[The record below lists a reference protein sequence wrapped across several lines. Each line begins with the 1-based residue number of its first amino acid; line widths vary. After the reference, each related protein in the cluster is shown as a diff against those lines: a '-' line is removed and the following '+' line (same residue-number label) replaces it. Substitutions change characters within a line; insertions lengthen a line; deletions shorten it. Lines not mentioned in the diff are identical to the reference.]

1 MDNNLLPKRILLLR
15 LLELSNKFVKKQD
28 GFVPDLIR
36 IAVIYD
42 LINFVEDFV
51 KSGSFQ
57 SKAVW
62 NRYVSTSIA
71 NSENNKWQQRISVDS
86 DLIFRKNHKH
96 IVPHRAWVIAKIN
109 PNFREGAK
117 YIVDLCSVIRTE
129 ESPLLCDKSGQFV
142 YNVIKHVMCMY
153 DRLSD
158 LRAKLWED
166 LIDINPIV
174 FSVYLDNLTSST
186 FTATLLSCYTEYDL
200 DNYNSITIQ
209 ELILIIIIIIL
220 SLIILFGL
228 LQKYRKRHRRVL
240 ISPIHHNE
248 IEAHEIREVEDR
260 TESVYHEIDESAMK
274 TLSPRQSFH
283 HSYLEIRNS
292 LHSTI
297 HTKAKSRTRI
307 ASVSSKSQLV
317 RQTSLRRQRCSI
329 EGSSNDIN
337 SAERN
342 EYSDGYLL
350 PITRSIAQDSLF
362 SFGGTGLEFAKSVS
376 SVPEE
381 RVEIVCLQALASHSA
396 DFRCCQNIIKMGGV
410 QLLQQTYTK
419 RHKSIVI
426 RRQIAKTL
434 GNLSVHQCFHEE
446 IVRAGWVT
454 VLSRWIS
461 SSDLT
466 LSLHAARTLANLDT
480 DFVSCT
486 YEDGV
491 YLIHPIYREKES
503 INADIVF
510 VHGLLG
516 GPFKTWRQQ
525 DRKGPGA
532 DKSSDGTES
541 VKKGTYTFCWPKD
554 WLAKDCGNIRI
565 LSVEYDTDLSTWNA
579 NRKVWR
585 GLTVRA
591 SSILQ
596 KLKKADIGSRPII
609 WVGHS
614 MGGLLIKQILSI
626 ADDTPGL
633 DNIVNNTV
641 GVLFYSTPHRG
652 SSLAHLS
659 NQASLIVAPT
669 VEVKEMGRDSPM
681 LRRLHKDFQ
690 QLVMEHGLPCLS
702 FGELEKTQIR
712 TPKLKM
718 LIVPPESSDPGIGEF
733 HAMKTS
739 HLNICKPWDRDSELY
754 TETLKFIRR
763 YLLQGRI
770 ENILKAG
777 MTFKDSDR

>member
-1 MDNNLLPKRILLLR
+1 M
-15 LLELSNKFVKKQD
+15 
-28 GFVPDLIR
+28 
-36 IAVIYD
+36 
-42 LINFVEDFV
+42 
-51 KSGSFQ
+51 
-57 SKAVW
+57 
-62 NRYVSTSIA
+62 
-71 NSENNKWQQRISVDS
+71 
-86 DLIFRKNHKH
+86 
-96 IVPHRAWVIAKIN
+96 
-109 PNFREGAK
+109 
-117 YIVDLCSVIRTE
+117 
-129 ESPLLCDKSGQFV
+129 
-142 YNVIKHVMCMY
+142 
-153 DRLSD
+153 
-158 LRAKLWED
+158 
-166 LIDINPIV
+166 
-174 FSVYLDNLTSST
+174 FS
-186 FTATLLSCYTEYDL
+186 
-200 DNYNSITIQ
+200 
-209 ELILIIIIIIL
+209 
-220 SLIILFGL
+220 GL
-228 LQKYRKRHRRVL
+228 LYKLCRPRWYTIFVRKHL
-240 ISPIHHNE
+240 HHTRKKHTRK
-248 IEAHEIREVEDR
+248 IQY
-260 TESVYHEIDESAMK
+260 SVGVFTVSAICGAVV
-274 TLSPRQSFH
+274 
-283 HSYLEIRNS
+283 YLEIRYLGNQLSTVTDVFDTEKNKSTYIYLDPEKQESFQDTRKRSRVRKVKDFISEKSVKHLPWIYTKKDNPKS
-292 LHSTI
+292 LLKLARSSDQGLRCLGVKQLSKHHDWEDYQYRNIAQALDTRTMIGLARSQDVDPRFFLPMPKAPPSKVWLEDEYRTLI
-297 HTKAKSRTRI
+297 SSLQNEDLDKCLKHFATKAL
-307 ASVSSKSQLV
+307 QL
-317 RQTSLRRQRCSI
+317 
-329 EGSSNDIN
+329 GNNAD
-337 SAERN
+337 ER
-342 EYSDGYLL
+342 
-350 PITRSIAQDSLF
+350 DSLF

-446 IVRAGWVT
+446 IIRAGWVT

-579 NRKVWR
+579 NCPFETEKRS
-585 GLTVRA
+585 LTVRA

-690 QLVMEHGLPCLS
+690 QLVMEHGIPCLS

-763 YLLQGRI
+763 CLLQGRI